1 MVTALRKKIIP
12 GCLGSL
18 VMEILRL
25 YKIHVLG
32 VQTLPGGPEHYLWL
46 SVLFVLSGSIV
57 AYYWDDHNEW
67 RSFVMGLSWPALVAA
82 FFK

>member
-1 MVTALRKKIIP
+1 MKKALRYKIIP

-18 VMEILRL
+18 VMEVLRF

-32 VQTLPGGPEHYLWL
+32 VQPTVAGSEHYLW
-46 SVLFVLSGSIV
+46 VSGAFIISGGIV
-57 AYYWDDHNEW
+57 AYYWNDEQEW

-82 FFK
+82 FFR